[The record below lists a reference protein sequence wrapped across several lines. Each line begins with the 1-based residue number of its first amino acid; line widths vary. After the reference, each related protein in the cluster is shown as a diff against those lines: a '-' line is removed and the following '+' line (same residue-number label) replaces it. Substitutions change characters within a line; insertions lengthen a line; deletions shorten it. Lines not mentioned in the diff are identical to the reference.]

1 MILCMMRI
9 PPALEGHG
17 GSQRAWRLLQALAD
31 LAPVH
36 FVLISRKADK
46 DAANVSLEPVRAI
59 AETVT
64 SIDIPEWQ
72 PAKQNWFGR
81 VSRVHTGWVDLLG
94 MHSHEAPAISRG
106 GLQRIAEQLPVR
118 SVDTVFAGRLPS
130 AVIIDALIR
139 RGLFRAGRK
148 LVDLDDIMSNFRRRQ
163 LTSPRGLKGK
173 QTRLLAHI
181 DVALIRR
188 AERAIAT
195 TWDAVSVCTD
205 DDVAALRA
213 AYPTSRVVKVPNVIE
228 RPPLAPRPPAADTRL
243 LFVGNLEF
251 TPNVHGL
258 QVFVDEAWP
267 VIRKA
272 CPGVTLDVVGM
283 FPDDRVR
290 QICTLEGISLHPN
303 VPSLEPYYARCD
315 VVIAPILFGGG
326 TRIKI
331 LEAMAYGRPV
341 VSTRLGAEGLH
352 METNRHAILV
362 NSMQAFAEGVI
373 RLCGDR
379 ELRERMVRDARELQQ
394 SRFGYPALAD
404 AVREMVSG
412 PADPSSGGGSRTAAG
427 DVKELSADFAG

>member
-1 MILCMMRI
+1 MILCVMRI

-17 GSQRAWRLLQALAD
+17 GSQRAWRLLHALSE

-46 DAANVSLEPVRAI
+46 DAANVSLEPVRRI

-72 PAKQNWFGR
+72 PAKRNWFGR

-94 MHSHEAPAISRG
+94 MHSHEAPVISARG
-106 GLQRIAEQLPVR
+106 LRRIAEQLPVR
-118 SVDTVFAGRLPS
+118 SAETVFAGRLPS
-130 AVIIDALIR
+130 AFIIDALIR
-139 RGLFRAGRK
+139 RGLFHAERK
-148 LVDLDDIMSNFRRRQ
+148 LVDFDDIMSNFRRRQ

-205 DDVAALRA
+205 EDVAALRA
-213 AYPTSRVVKVPNVIE
+213 TYPAARVVKVPNVIE
-228 RPPLAPRPPAADTRL
+228 RPALPPRPPGADIRL

-267 VIRKA
+267 LIREG
-272 CPGVTLDVVGM
+272 CPHVRLDVVGM

-290 QICTLEGISLHPN
+290 QICALDGISLHPN

-341 VSTRLGAEGLH
+341 VATRLGAEGLH
-352 METNRHAILV
+352 MEPNRHAILV
-362 NSMQAFAEGVI
+362 DTMQEFAAGVL
-373 RLCGDR
+373 RLCRDP
-379 ELRERMVRDARELQQ
+379 ELRERMVQDARALQQ
-394 SRFGYPALAD
+394 SRFGYPALAN
-404 AVREMVSG
+404 AVHEMVSG
-412 PADPSSGGGSRTAAG
+412 PADPSAEDKSRATAAG
-427 DVKELSADFAG
+427 VTELSPDFAR